1 MAFANPSV
9 KTVSLKTVSVNKEDS
24 VRAILLALF
33 LVLTAT
39 FSIREHDPP
48 AALSAAAAPDVF
60 SAGRAVQHLS
70 VIAEKPHPVGSAG
83 HKQVQDYLLK
93 QLSEAGVEPRIQTA
107 VAVRTGAPVPVA
119 AVENVLGRLKG
130 TSAGKAVVLVAHYDS
145 TLNSFGA
152 TDNGSS
158 IAALLET
165 LRALKTG
172 PPLKN
177 DVIFLFTDGE
187 ESGLTG
193 ARAFVTEHPWSNDV
207 GVVLNFDARGNSGP
221 VLMFETSDNNG
232 WLIEQFG
239 EAAPLPMAHSLS
251 YELYRLL
258 PNSTDMNAFK
268 KAGMPGLN
276 FANIDGIERYH
287 NPLDNMQGVDQSS
300 MQHRGSYALALTRH
314 LGNLDLS
321 QPRSRNAIYF
331 DLFGKWLIRY
341 STAWVLPLTLFVTA
355 LFVTLL
361 VLGLRRRI
369 LSGREIGWGFLA
381 LIVSMIVPSLAA
393 WLLWT
398 VIWKISPG
406 PSAEATQSRL
416 LFLAFVALAIATT
429 LAVYAFASKR
439 ARSENLVMGA
449 ALWWVVLM
457 VGVSFFLP
465 GASFIFHWSLLFS
478 FIGLGWMFLAPE
490 SKKKSNIVNSLILSV
505 CALPAI
511 LLMAPL
517 IYQIF
522 VGMTLNWSVLVVALL
537 VLLLG
542 LLLPHLRLIAAP
554 FKWALPAASAAAA
567 IVLLVAGVLSNAAIA
582 EQPSSRIVYALNADT
597 GKAVWASDLSQRD
610 LRTGLIFNGAEQK
623 GTLADFAYKRTS
635 AQYSLAEAP
644 VLPLAAPEMSV
655 LEDKSADGV
664 RTLRLQLKS
673 AREAGTL
680 FLYLDSNAQVVDA
693 WVNKM
698 PIEDHPDQWGMYIE
712 GIPREGVEF
721 KLQVKTSEPLKF
733 RLVDQSYGLPPVNAA
748 ASSQAALLAGRPDL
762 TLLVKSFSL

>member
-1 MAFANPSV
+1 
-9 KTVSLKTVSVNKEDS
+9 
-24 VRAILLALF
+24 
-33 LVLTAT
+33 
-39 FSIREHDPP
+39 
-48 AALSAAAAPDVF
+48 
-60 SAGRAVQHLS
+60 
-70 VIAEKPHPVGSAG
+70 
-83 HKQVQDYLLK
+83 
-93 QLSEAGVEPRIQTA
+93 
-107 VAVRTGAPVPVA
+107 
-119 AVENVLGRLKG
+119 
-130 TSAGKAVVLVAHYDS
+130 
-145 TLNSFGA
+145 
-152 TDNGSS
+152 
-158 IAALLET
+158 
-165 LRALKTG
+165 
-172 PPLKN
+172 
-177 DVIFLFTDGE
+177 
-187 ESGLTG
+187 
-193 ARAFVTEHPWSNDV
+193 
-207 GVVLNFDARGNSGP
+207 
-221 VLMFETSDNNG
+221 
-232 WLIEQFG
+232 
-239 EAAPLPMAHSLS
+239 
-251 YELYRLL
+251 
-258 PNSTDMNAFK
+258 
-268 KAGMPGLN
+268 
-276 FANIDGIERYH
+276 
-287 NPLDNMQGVDQSS
+287 MQGVDQSS

-465 GASFIFHWSLLFS
+465 GASFILHWSLLFS

-610 LRTGLIFNGAEQK
+610 QRTGQFFNGAEQK

-748 ASSQAALLAGRPDL
+748 ASSQASLLAGRPDL

>member
-1 MAFANPSV
+1 
-9 KTVSLKTVSVNKEDS
+9 
-24 VRAILLALF
+24 
-33 LVLTAT
+33 
-39 FSIREHDPP
+39 
-48 AALSAAAAPDVF
+48 
-60 SAGRAVQHLS
+60 
-70 VIAEKPHPVGSAG
+70 
-83 HKQVQDYLLK
+83 
-93 QLSEAGVEPRIQTA
+93 
-107 VAVRTGAPVPVA
+107 
-119 AVENVLGRLKG
+119 
-130 TSAGKAVVLVAHYDS
+130 
-145 TLNSFGA
+145 
-152 TDNGSS
+152 
-158 IAALLET
+158 
-165 LRALKTG
+165 
-172 PPLKN
+172 
-177 DVIFLFTDGE
+177 
-187 ESGLTG
+187 
-193 ARAFVTEHPWSNDV
+193 
-207 GVVLNFDARGNSGP
+207 
-221 VLMFETSDNNG
+221 MFETSDNNG

-287 NPLDNMQGVDQSS
+287 NPLDNMQGVDQSG

-610 LRTGLIFNGAEQK
+610 QRTGQFFNGAEQK